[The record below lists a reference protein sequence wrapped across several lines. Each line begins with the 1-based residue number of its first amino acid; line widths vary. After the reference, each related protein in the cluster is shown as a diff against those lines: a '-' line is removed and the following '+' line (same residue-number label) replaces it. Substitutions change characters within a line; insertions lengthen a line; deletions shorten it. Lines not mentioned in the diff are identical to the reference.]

1 MAVVPLDNSAVKSR
15 HVDRQGTTG
24 VILQK
29 AGQAVVAVV
38 VENVGLFTSS
48 SPFVPIVQLH
58 TAFSYHVLVV

>member
-1 MAVVPLDNSAVKSR
+1 MAVVPLDNSVERSR
-15 HVDRQGTTG
+15 HAGRQGTTG

-48 SPFVPIVQLH
+48 SPFVPIVRQH
-58 TAFSYHVLVV
+58 TASSYHVLVV